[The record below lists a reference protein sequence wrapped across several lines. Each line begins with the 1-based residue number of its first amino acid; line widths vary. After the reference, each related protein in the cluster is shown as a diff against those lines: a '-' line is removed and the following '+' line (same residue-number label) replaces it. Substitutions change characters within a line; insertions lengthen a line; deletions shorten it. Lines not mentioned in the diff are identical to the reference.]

1 MIAVNELPALSIVG
15 PGRVG
20 TAIGVLAA
28 GAAWPVI
35 AIGGRDRDK
44 TTQAAQRIG
53 EHVRACSMAE
63 AARCGHIVFITVSDG
78 AIEPVCN
85 NIARQNGF
93 NCNSI
98 VVHCSGVLSSD
109 IRSSARDSC
118 RCLVGSMHPLQTFA
132 TVDSACAK
140 LKGIYCFCEGDKE
153 GLPVI
158 ENLAKSIGMIPVHIC
173 SSSKVLYHAAAVFAC
188 NYLVTLMD
196 AAIETANLAK
206 IDRSTAW
213 SAFVP
218 LVVSTIE
225 NISEIGP
232 ERALTGPISRG
243 DIRTIARHI
252 EKLELVEPSLASM
265 YRAMARHAVDIA
277 LRNSSITEEKGE
289 EIKSVLK
296 CCGDQE

>member
-28 GAAWPVI
+28 EAAWPVI

-44 TTQAAQRIG
+44 TTRAARRIG
-53 EHVRACSMAE
+53 ERVRACSVLE
-63 AARCGHIVFITVSDG
+63 AARRGHLVFITVSDD
-78 AIEPVCN
+78 AIEPVCD

-93 NCNSI
+93 NIHSI
-98 VVHCSGVLSSD
+98 VVHCSGALSSD
-109 IRSSARDSC
+109 ILSSARNSC
-118 RCLVGSMHPLQTFA
+118 RCLVVSMHPLQTFA

-140 LKGIYCFCEGDKE
+140 LKGTYCFCEGDKG

-158 ENLAKSIGMIPVHIC
+158 ESLAKRIGMIPVHIHN
-173 SSSKVLYHAAAVFAC
+173 SSKVLYHAAAVFAC

-225 NISEIGP
+225 NISEIGQD
-232 ERALTGPISRG
+232 RALTGPIARG
-243 DIRTIARHI
+243 DITTIAQHI

-265 YRAMARHAVDIA
+265 YRAMARHTVDIA
-277 LRNSSITEEKGE
+277 LRNGSITEEKGK
-289 EIKSVLK
+289 EIRSVLK
-296 CCGDQE
+296 CRGEQE

>member
-1 MIAVNELPALSIVG
+1 MNDFPALSIVG

-28 GAAWPVI
+28 EAAWPVI

-44 TTQAAQRIG
+44 TSQAARRIG
-53 EHVRACSMAE
+53 ERVRACSMVE
-63 AARCGHIVFITVSDG
+63 AARYGHLVLITVSDD

-93 NCNSI
+93 NSNSI
-98 VVHCSGVLSSD
+98 VVHCSGALSSD
-109 IRSSARDSC
+109 ILSSARDSC
-118 RCLVGSMHPLQTFA
+118 RCLVASMHPLQTFA

-140 LKGIYCFCEGDKE
+140 LKGTYCFCEGDKE

-158 ENLAKSIGMIPVHIC
+158 EGLAKRIGIIPVHIH

-206 IDRSTAW
+206 IDHLTAW
-213 SAFVP
+213 SAFAP

-232 ERALTGPISRG
+232 DRALTGPISRG
-243 DIRTIARHI
+243 DIRTIAQHI
-252 EKLELVEPSLASM
+252 EKLESVEPSLASM

-277 LRNSSITEEKGE
+277 LRNSSITEEKAE
-289 EIKSVLK
+289 EIKRVLK
-296 CCGDQE
+296 FCGKQE